1 MRRGIWGGRRLL
13 AEEWFDAAVTPTSA
27 QQGYG
32 FMNFFLNRER
42 FPDAPESAYAHLG
55 AGVNMVYVDPVH
67 NLVVVARWIEGDAM
81 AEFVRLVLASIDD
94 V

>member
-1 MRRGIWGGRRLL
+1 
-13 AEEWFDAAVTPTSA
+13 
-27 QQGYG
+27 
-32 FMNFFLNRER
+32 MNFFLNTNRER